1 MALFNLLQLVNVLEL
16 SDFDMTV
23 NSITIY
29 TGQDF
34 YRIVRARYS
43 HMLFESPETDIDRA
57 KQDLKS
63 VYAMWKLLNGSDFF
77 RIYKAMRS
85 EYNPLENY
93 DRLEEGS
100 TETARH
106 KGSRTSQNVDITN
119 TPTVTTKTTE
129 KVNAS
134 DGGVVES
141 METETANTGG
151 NTVTSGSSDTNYTE
165 TRDIS
170 DTVYDRD
177 IETFNGRRTHG
188 NIGITTTQTL
198 ITEEVNLRLLGFIET
213 IVAQFVEKFTF
224 YVSGV

>member
-1 MALFNLLQLVNVLEL
+1 MALFNLALLVNDT
-16 SDFDMTV
+16 DFGLTV
-23 NSITIY
+23 NEIPIY
-29 TGQDF
+29 TAQDF
-34 YRIVRARYS
+34 YSYIRAKYG
-43 HMLFESPETDIDRA
+43 HMLFETPETTIENAR
-57 KQDLKS
+57 QDLKN
-63 VYAMWKLLNGSDFF
+63 VYDMWVRLNGEEYL
-77 RIYKAMRS
+77 RIYNVMRS

-93 DRLEEGS
+93 DRMEEGS

-141 METETANTGG
+141 METETANTSG
-151 NTVTSGSSDTNYTE
+151 NTITSGSAETNYSE

-170 DTVYDRD
+170 DTLYDRD
-177 IETFNGRRTHG
+177 VETFNGRRTHG

-213 IVAQFVEKFTF
+213 IMSQFVEKFTF

>member
-1 MALFNLLQLVNVLEL
+1 MAMFNLLQLVNVLEL

-23 NSITIY
+23 NNIPIY

-34 YRIVRARYS
+34 YQIVRARYS
-43 HMLFESPETDIDRA
+43 HMLFESPENDIEYA
-57 KQDLKS
+57 KQDLKN
-63 VYAMWKLLNGSDFF
+63 VYSMWKRLNGEDFL
-77 RIYKAMRS
+77 RIYNAMRS
-85 EYNPLENY
+85 EYSPLENY

-106 KGSRTSQNVDITN
+106 KGSRTSQSVDITN

-141 METETANTGG
+141 METETANTSG
-151 NTVTSGSSDTNYTE
+151 NTRTSGTADTNYTE

-170 DTVYDRD
+170 DSVYDKD
-177 IETFNGRRTHG
+177 VETFNGRRTHG
-188 NIGITTTQTL
+188 NIGVVTTQTL

-213 IVAQFVEKFTF
+213 IIAQFVEKFTF

>member
-23 NSITIY
+23 NNVPIY

-34 YRIVRARYS
+34 YQIVRARYS
-43 HMLFESPETDIDRA
+43 HMLFESPETDIEYA
-57 KQDLKS
+57 KQDFKN
-63 VYAMWKLLNGSDFF
+63 VYSMWKRLNGEDFL
-77 RIYKAMRS
+77 RIYNAMRS
-85 EYNPLENY
+85 EYNPLENF
-93 DRLEEGS
+93 DRMEEGS

-141 METETANTGG
+141 METETANISG
-151 NTVTSGSSDTNYTE
+151 NTRTQGTADTNFTE

-170 DTVYDRD
+170 DSVYDRD
-177 IETFNGRRTHG
+177 VETFNGRRTHG

-198 ITEEVNLRLLGFIET
+198 ITEEVNLRLRGFIET
-213 IVAQFVEKFTF
+213 IIAQFVEKFTF

>member
-1 MALFNLLQLVNVLEL
+1 MALYNLAQLVNDT
-16 SDFDMTV
+16 DFGLTV
-23 NSITIY
+23 NEIPIY
-29 TGQDF
+29 TAQDF
-34 YRIVRARYS
+34 YSYIRAKYG
-43 HMLFESPETDIDRA
+43 HMLFETPESTVEKAR
-57 KQDLKS
+57 QDLKK
-63 VYAMWKLLNGSDFF
+63 VYDMWVRLNGDEYL
-77 RIYKAMRS
+77 RIYNVMRS

-93 DRLEEGS
+93 DRMEEGA

-106 KGSRTSQNVDITN
+106 KGTRTSQNVDITN

-151 NTVTSGSSDTNYTE
+151 NTVTSGNADTNYTE

-170 DTVYDRD
+170 DSVYDRD
-177 IETFNGRRTHG
+177 VETFNGRRTHG

-213 IVAQFVEKFTF
+213 IMSQFVKKFTF

>member
-23 NSITIY
+23 NTIPIY

-34 YRIVRARYS
+34 YQIVRARYS
-43 HMLFESPETDIDRA
+43 HMLFESPETDIEFA
-57 KQDLKS
+57 KQDLKN
-63 VYAMWKLLNGSDFF
+63 VYSMWKRLNGEDFL
-77 RIYKAMRS
+77 RIYNAMRS
-85 EYNPLENY
+85 EYSPLENY

-141 METETANTGG
+141 METVTANTG
-151 NTVTSGSSDTNYTE
+151 NTVTSGNENTNYTE

-170 DTVYDRD
+170 DLVYDRD
-177 IETFNGRRTHG
+177 VETFNGRRTHG

-213 IVAQFVEKFTF
+213 IIAQFVEKFTF

>member
-1 MALFNLLQLVNVLEL
+1 MALFNLAQLINNT
-16 SDFDMTV
+16 DFGLTV
-23 NSITIY
+23 NTIPIY
-29 TGQDF
+29 SAQDF
-34 YRIVRARYS
+34 YSFIRAKYG
-43 HMLFESPETDIDRA
+43 HMLFETPEITVEKAR
-57 KQDLKS
+57 QDFKN
-63 VYAMWKLLNGSDFF
+63 VYDMWVRLNGEEYL
-77 RIYKAMRS
+77 RIYNVMRS
-85 EYNPLENY
+85 EYNPLENF
-93 DRLEEGS
+93 DRMEEGS

-119 TPTVTTKTTE
+119 TPTVITKTTE

-141 METETANTGG
+141 METETANTSG

-188 NIGITTTQTL
+188 NIGVVTTQTM
-198 ITEEVNLRLLGFIET
+198 ISEEVNLRLLGFIET
-213 IVAQFVEKFTF
+213 IMSQFVEKFTF

>member
-1 MALFNLLQLVNVLEL
+1 MALFNLAQLVNDT
-16 SDFDMTV
+16 DFGLTV
-23 NSITIY
+23 NGIPIY
-29 TGQDF
+29 TAQDF
-34 YRIVRARYS
+34 YSYIRAKYG
-43 HMLFESPETDIDRA
+43 HMLFETPEITVEKAR
-57 KQDLKS
+57 QDLKN
-63 VYAMWKLLNGSDFF
+63 VYDMWVRLNGEEYL
-77 RIYKAMRS
+77 RIYNVMRS

-93 DRLEEGS
+93 DRMEEGA

-141 METETANTGG
+141 METETANTSG

-170 DTVYDRD
+170 DSVYDRD
-177 IETFNGRRTHG
+177 VETFNGRRTHG

-213 IVAQFVEKFTF
+213 IMSQFVEKFTF

>member
-1 MALFNLLQLVNVLEL
+1 MALFNLAQLVNDT
-16 SDFDMTV
+16 DFGLTV
-23 NSITIY
+23 NNITIY
-29 TGQDF
+29 TAQDF
-34 YRIVRARYS
+34 YSYIRAKYG
-43 HMLFESPETDIDRA
+43 HMLFETPEITVEKAR
-57 KQDLKS
+57 QDLKN
-63 VYAMWKLLNGSDFF
+63 VYDMWVRLNGEEYL
-77 RIYKAMRS
+77 RIYNVMRS

-93 DRLEEGS
+93 DRMEEGS

-141 METETANTGG
+141 METETANISG
-151 NTVTSGSSDTNYTE
+151 NTATSGSADTNYTE

-170 DTVYDRD
+170 DSVYDRD
-177 IETFNGRRTHG
+177 VETFNGRRTHG

-198 ITEEVNLRLLGFIET
+198 ISEEVNLRLLGFIET
-213 IVAQFVEKFTF
+213 IMSQFVEKFTF

>member
-1 MALFNLLQLVNVLEL
+1 MALFNLAQLVNDT
-16 SDFDMTV
+16 DFGLTV
-23 NSITIY
+23 NGISIY
-29 TGQDF
+29 TAQDF
-34 YRIVRARYS
+34 CSFIRAKYG
-43 HMLFESPETDIDRA
+43 HMLFETPEITPEKAR
-57 KQDLKS
+57 QDFKN
-63 VYAMWKLLNGSDFF
+63 VYDMWVRLNGEEYL
-77 RIYKAMRS
+77 RIYNVMRS

-93 DRLEEGS
+93 DRMEEGS

-119 TPTVTTKTTE
+119 TPTVITKTTE

-141 METETANTGG
+141 METETANTSG
-151 NTVTSGSSDTNYTE
+151 NTVTSGSADTNYTE

-170 DTVYDRD
+170 DSVYDRD
-177 IETFNGRRTHG
+177 VETFKGRRTHG

-198 ITEEVNLRLLGFIET
+198 ISEEVNLRLLGFIET
-213 IVAQFVEKFTF
+213 IIAQFVEKFTF

>member
-23 NSITIY
+23 NNIPIY

-34 YRIVRARYS
+34 YQIVRARYS
-43 HMLFESPETDIDRA
+43 HMLFESPETNIDFA
-57 KQDLKS
+57 KQDLKN
-63 VYAMWKLLNGSDFF
+63 VYAMWKRLNGEDFL
-77 RIYKAMRS
+77 RIYNSMRS
-85 EYNPLENY
+85 EYSPLENY

-151 NTVTSGSSDTNYTE
+151 NTRTQGTADTNYTE

-170 DTVYDRD
+170 DTVYDKD
-177 IETFNGRRTHG
+177 VETYRGRRTHG
-188 NIGITTTQTL
+188 NIGVVTTQTL
-198 ITEEVNLRLLGFIET
+198 ITEEINLRLLGFIET
-213 IVAQFVEKFTF
+213 IIAQFVEKFTF

>member
-1 MALFNLLQLVNVLEL
+1 MALFNLLQLVNALEL

-23 NSITIY
+23 NNVPIY

-34 YRIVRARYS
+34 YQIVRARYS
-43 HMLFESPETDIDRA
+43 HMLFETPESNIERA
-57 KQDLKS
+57 KQDLKNI
-63 VYAMWKLLNGSDFF
+63 YAMWKRLNGEDFL
-77 RIYKAMRS
+77 RIYNAMRS
-85 EYNPLENY
+85 EYNPLENF
-93 DRLEEGS
+93 DRMEEGS

-141 METETANTGG
+141 METETANTSG
-151 NTVTSGSSDTNYTE
+151 NTVTSGSAETNFTE

-170 DTVYDRD
+170 DSVYDRD
-177 IETFNGRRTHG
+177 VETFKGRRTHG

-213 IVAQFVEKFTF
+213 IISQFVEKFTF

>member
-1 MALFNLLQLVNVLEL
+1 MALYNLAQLVNDT
-16 SDFDMTV
+16 DFGLTV
-23 NSITIY
+23 NGITIY
-29 TGQDF
+29 TAQDF
-34 YRIVRARYS
+34 YSYIRAKYG
-43 HMLFESPETDIDRA
+43 HMLFETPEITPEKAR
-57 KQDLKS
+57 QDLKN
-63 VYAMWKLLNGSDFF
+63 VYDMWVRLNSEDFL
-77 RIYKAMRS
+77 RIYNAMRS
-85 EYNPLENY
+85 EYSPLENY

-141 METETANTGG
+141 METETANTSG
-151 NTVTSGSSDTNYTE
+151 NTVTSGSADTNYTE

-170 DTVYDRD
+170 DSVYDRD
-177 IETFNGRRTHG
+177 VETFNGRRTHG
-188 NIGITTTQTL
+188 NIGVTTTQAL
-198 ITEEVNLRLLGFIET
+198 INEEINLRLLGFIET
-213 IVAQFVEKFTF
+213 IIAQFVEKFTF

>member
-1 MALFNLLQLVNVLEL
+1 MALFNLVQLINDT
-16 SDFDMTV
+16 DFGLTV
-23 NSITIY
+23 NGIPIY
-29 TGQDF
+29 TAQDF
-34 YRIVRARYS
+34 YSYIRAKYG
-43 HMLFESPETDIDRA
+43 HMLFETPEITVEKAR
-57 KQDLKS
+57 QDLKN
-63 VYAMWKLLNGSDFF
+63 VYDMWVRLNGEEYL
-77 RIYKAMRS
+77 RIYNVMRS

-93 DRLEEGS
+93 DRVEEGS

-141 METETANTGG
+141 METETANTSG
-151 NTVTSGSSDTNYTE
+151 NTVTSGSADANYTE

-170 DTVYDRD
+170 DSVYDRD

-198 ITEEVNLRLLGFIET
+198 IIEEVNLRLLGFIET
-213 IVAQFVEKFTF
+213 IMSQFVEKFTF

>member
-1 MALFNLLQLVNVLEL
+1 MALFNLLQLVNDT
-16 SDFDMTV
+16 DFGLTV
-23 NSITIY
+23 NTIPIY
-29 TGQDF
+29 SALDF
-34 YRIVRARYS
+34 YTFVRSRYG
-43 HMLFESPETDIDRA
+43 HMLFETPETTVENAR
-57 KQDLKS
+57 QDLKN
-63 VYAMWKLLNGSDFF
+63 VYDMWVRLNGEEFL
-77 RIYKAMRS
+77 RIYNVMRS

-93 DRLEEGS
+93 DRMEEGS

-141 METETANTGG
+141 METETANTSG
-151 NTVTSGSSDTNYTE
+151 NTVTSGSADTNYTE

-170 DTVYDRD
+170 DTVFDRD
-177 IETFNGRRTHG
+177 VETYNGRRTHG
-188 NIGITTTQTL
+188 NIGVTTTQAL
-198 ITEEVNLRLLGFIET
+198 ITEEINLRLLGFIET
-213 IVAQFVEKFTF
+213 IIAQFVEKFTF

>member
-1 MALFNLLQLVNVLEL
+1 MALFRLIDLVNVLEL

-23 NSITIY
+23 NAIPIY
-29 TGQDF
+29 SGADF
-34 YRIVRARYS
+34 YQLVRARYS
-43 HMLFESPETDIDRA
+43 HMLFETPETDIQFA
-57 KQDLKS
+57 KEDLKN
-63 VYAMWKLLNGSDFF
+63 VYAMWKRLNGEDFL
-77 RIYKAMRS
+77 RIYNAMRS
-85 EYNPLENY
+85 EYSPLENY

-141 METETANTGG
+141 METETANTSG
-151 NTVTSGSSDTNYTE
+151 NTVTSGNADTNYME

-170 DTVYDRD
+170 DTVYDKD
-177 IETFNGRRTHG
+177 VETYRGRRTHG
-188 NIGITTTQTL
+188 NIGVTTTQAL
-198 ITEEVNLRLLGFIET
+198 INEEINLRLLGFIET
-213 IVAQFVEKFTF
+213 IISQFVEKFTF

>member
-16 SDFDMTV
+16 LDFDMTV
-23 NSITIY
+23 NNVSIY
-29 TGQDF
+29 TGLDF
-34 YRIVRARYS
+34 YQIVRARYS
-43 HMLFESPETDIDRA
+43 HMLFESPETDIERA
-57 KQDLKS
+57 KQDLKN
-63 VYAMWKLLNGSDFF
+63 VYAMWKRLNGEDFL
-77 RIYKAMRS
+77 RVYNAMRS
-85 EYNPLENY
+85 EYSPLENY

-141 METETANTGG
+141 METETANTSG
-151 NTVTSGSSDTNYTE
+151 NTVTSGNAETNYTE

-170 DTVYDRD
+170 DTVYDKD
-177 IETFNGRRTHG
+177 VETFNGRRTHG
-188 NIGITTTQTL
+188 NIGVTTTQAL
-198 ITEEVNLRLLGFIET
+198 ITEEINLRLLGFIET
-213 IVAQFVEKFTF
+213 IISQFVEKLSF
-224 YVSGV
+224 YVSEV

>member
-1 MALFNLLQLVNVLEL
+1 MALFNLAQLVTPENTNDFGLE
-16 SDFDMTV
+16 V
-23 NSITIY
+23 NSIHIY
-29 TGQDF
+29 SGDVF
-34 YRIVRARYS
+34 YTMVRSRYN
-43 HMLFESPETDIDRA
+43 HMLFETPETELENA
-57 KQDLKS
+57 KSDLKK
-63 VYAMWKLLNGSDFF
+63 VYDMWARLNGEDFL
-77 RIYKAMRS
+77 RIYNAMRS
-85 EYNPLENY
+85 EYSPLENY

-141 METETANTGG
+141 METETANTSG
-151 NTVTSGSSDTNYTE
+151 NTRTQGTADTNYTE

-170 DTVYDRD
+170 DTVFDRD
-177 IETFNGRRTHG
+177 IETYNGRRTHG
-188 NIGITTTQTL
+188 NIGVTTTQAL
-198 ITEEVNLRLLGFIET
+198 INEEIKLRLMGFIET
-213 IVAQFVEKFTF
+213 IISQFVEKFTF

>member
-1 MALFNLLQLVNVLEL
+1 MALYNLAQLVNDT
-16 SDFDMTV
+16 DFGLTV
-23 NSITIY
+23 NGIPIY
-29 TGQDF
+29 TAQDF
-34 YRIVRARYS
+34 YSYIRAKYG
-43 HMLFESPETDIDRA
+43 HMLFETPEITPEKAR
-57 KQDLKS
+57 QDLKN
-63 VYAMWKLLNGSDFF
+63 VYDMWVRLNGEEYL
-77 RIYKAMRS
+77 RIYNVMRS
-85 EYNPLENY
+85 EYNPLENF
-93 DRLEEGS
+93 DRMEEGS

-141 METETANTGG
+141 METETANTSG
-151 NTVTSGSSDTNYTE
+151 NTVTSGNADTNYTE

-170 DTVYDRD
+170 DSVFDRD
-177 IETFNGRRTHG
+177 VETFNGRRTHG

-213 IVAQFVEKFTF
+213 IMSQFVEKFTF

>member
-1 MALFNLLQLVNVLEL
+1 MALFNLSQLVTPENANGFGLE
-16 SDFDMTV
+16 V
-23 NSITIY
+23 NSIHIY
-29 TGQDF
+29 SGDDF
-34 YRIVRARYS
+34 YTLVRSRYH
-43 HMLFESPETDIDRA
+43 HMLFETPETNIENA
-57 KQDLKS
+57 KTDLKK
-63 VYAMWKLLNGSDFF
+63 VYDMWVRLNGEEFL
-77 RIYKAMRS
+77 RIYNVMRS

-93 DRLEEGS
+93 DRMEEGS

-134 DGGVVES
+134 DGGIVES
-141 METETANTGG
+141 METETANTSG
-151 NTVTSGSSDTNYTE
+151 NTITTGNAETNYTE

-170 DTVYDRD
+170 DAVFDRD
-177 IETFNGRRTHG
+177 VETFNGRRTHG
-188 NIGITTTQTL
+188 NIGVTTTQAL

-213 IVAQFVEKFTF
+213 IISQFVEKFTF

>member
-1 MALFNLLQLVNVLEL
+1 MALFNLAQLVNDT
-16 SDFDMTV
+16 DFGLTV
-23 NSITIY
+23 NGIPIY
-29 TGQDF
+29 TAQDF
-34 YRIVRARYS
+34 YSYIRAKYG
-43 HMLFESPETDIDRA
+43 HMLFETPETMVENAR
-57 KQDLKS
+57 QDLKN
-63 VYAMWKLLNGSDFF
+63 VYDMWVRLNGEEYL
-77 RIYKAMRS
+77 RIYNVMRS

-141 METETANTGG
+141 METETANTSG

-170 DTVYDRD
+170 DTVFDRD

-213 IVAQFVEKFTF
+213 IMSQFVEKFTF

>member
-1 MALFNLLQLVNVLEL
+1 MALFRLIDLVNVLEL

-23 NSITIY
+23 NSIPIY
-29 TGQDF
+29 SGADF
-34 YRIVRARYS
+34 YQLVRARYS
-43 HMLFESPETDIDRA
+43 HMLFETPETDIQYA
-57 KQDLKS
+57 KEDLKN
-63 VYAMWKLLNGSDFF
+63 VYAMWKRLNGEDFL
-77 RIYKAMRS
+77 RIYNAMRS
-85 EYNPLENY
+85 EYSPLENY

-141 METETANTGG
+141 METETANTSG
-151 NTVTSGSSDTNYTE
+151 NTRTSGNADTNYTE

-170 DTVYDRD
+170 DSVYDRD
-177 IETFNGRRTHG
+177 VETFNARRTHG
-188 NIGITTTQTL
+188 NIGVVTTQTL
-198 ITEEVNLRLLGFIET
+198 ITEEINLRLLGFIET
-213 IVAQFVEKFTF
+213 IISQFVEKFTF

>member
-1 MALFNLLQLVNVLEL
+1 MALFNLAQVVNDT
-16 SDFDMTV
+16 DFGLTV
-23 NSITIY
+23 NGIPIY
-29 TGQDF
+29 TAQDF
-34 YRIVRARYS
+34 YQIVRARYS
-43 HMLFESPETDIDRA
+43 HMLFETPENDIDYA
-57 KQDLKS
+57 KQDLKN
-63 VYAMWKLLNGSDFF
+63 VYAMWKRLNGEDFL
-77 RIYKAMRS
+77 RIYNAMRS
-85 EYNPLENY
+85 EYSPLENY

-100 TETARH
+100 IETARH

-141 METETANTGG
+141 METETANTSG
-151 NTVTSGSSDTNYTE
+151 NTVTSGSADTNYTE

-170 DTVYDRD
+170 DSVYDRD
-177 IETFNGRRTHG
+177 VETFNGRRTHG

-198 ITEEVNLRLLGFIET
+198 ITEEVKLRLLGFIET
-213 IVAQFVEKFTF
+213 IIAQFVEKFTF

>member
-1 MALFNLLQLVNVLEL
+1 MALFNLALLVNDT
-16 SDFDMTV
+16 DFGLTV
-23 NSITIY
+23 NGIPIY
-29 TGQDF
+29 TAQDF
-34 YRIVRARYS
+34 YSYIRAKYG
-43 HMLFESPETDIDRA
+43 HMLFETPENTVEKAR
-57 KQDLKS
+57 QDLKN
-63 VYAMWKLLNGSDFF
+63 VYDMWVRLNGEEYL
-77 RIYKAMRS
+77 RIYNVMRS

-93 DRLEEGS
+93 DRMEEGS

-141 METETANTGG
+141 METETANTSG
-151 NTVTSGSSDTNYTE
+151 NTVTSGSADTNDTE

-177 IETFNGRRTHG
+177 VETFKGRRTHG

-213 IVAQFVEKFTF
+213 IMSQFVEKFTF

>member
-1 MALFNLLQLVNVLEL
+1 MALFRLIDLVNVLEL

-23 NSITIY
+23 NAIPIY
-29 TGQDF
+29 SGADF
-34 YRIVRARYS
+34 YQLVRARYS
-43 HMLFESPETDIDRA
+43 HMLFESPETDIEYA
-57 KQDLKS
+57 KQDFKN
-63 VYAMWKLLNGSDFF
+63 VYSMWKRLNGEDFL
-77 RIYKAMRS
+77 RIYNAMRT
-85 EYNPLENY
+85 EYSPLENY

-141 METETANTGG
+141 METETANTSG
-151 NTVTSGSSDTNYTE
+151 NTVTSGNAETNYTE

-170 DTVYDRD
+170 DTVYDKD
-177 IETFNGRRTHG
+177 VETFNGRRTHG
-188 NIGITTTQTL
+188 NIGVTTTQAL
-198 ITEEVNLRLLGFIET
+198 ITEEINLRLLGFIET
-213 IVAQFVEKFTF
+213 IISQFVEKFSF
-224 YVSGV
+224 YVSEV

>member
-1 MALFNLLQLVNVLEL
+1 MALFNLAQLVNDT
-16 SDFDMTV
+16 DFGLTV
-23 NSITIY
+23 NEIPIY
-29 TGQDF
+29 TAQDF
-34 YRIVRARYS
+34 YSYIRAKYG
-43 HMLFESPETDIDRA
+43 HMLFETPEITVEKAR
-57 KQDLKS
+57 QDLKN
-63 VYAMWKLLNGSDFF
+63 VYDMWVRLNGEEYL
-77 RIYKAMRS
+77 RIYNVMRS

-93 DRLEEGS
+93 DRMEEGA

-119 TPTVTTKTTE
+119 TPSVVTKTTE

-151 NTVTSGSSDTNYTE
+151 NTITSGSAETNYSE

-170 DTVYDRD
+170 DTLYDRD
-177 IETFNGRRTHG
+177 VETFNGRRTHG

-213 IVAQFVEKFTF
+213 IIAQFVEKFTF

>member
-1 MALFNLLQLVNVLEL
+1 MALFNISQLVNNT
-16 SDFDMTV
+16 DFGLTV
-23 NSITIY
+23 NTIPIY
-29 TGQDF
+29 SAQDF
-34 YRIVRARYS
+34 YTFVRTRYG
-43 HMLFESPETDIDRA
+43 HMLFETPETEIEKAR
-57 KQDLKS
+57 QDLKN
-63 VYAMWKLLNGSDFF
+63 VYDMWVRLNGEEYL
-77 RIYKAMRS
+77 RIYNVMRS

-93 DRLEEGS
+93 DRMEEGS

-134 DGGVVES
+134 DGGIVES
-141 METETANTGG
+141 METETANTSG
-151 NTVTSGSSDTNYTE
+151 NTVTSGSAETNYTE

-170 DTVYDRD
+170 DSVYDRD
-177 IETFNGRRTHG
+177 VETFNGRRTHG

-198 ITEEVNLRLLGFIET
+198 ITEELNLRLLGFIET
-213 IVAQFVEKFTF
+213 IISQFIEKFTF

>member
-1 MALFNLLQLVNVLEL
+1 MALFNLAQLVTPENANGFGLQ
-16 SDFDMTV
+16 V
-23 NSITIY
+23 NSISIY
-29 TGQDF
+29 SGEDF
-34 YRIVRARYS
+34 YTLVRSRYN
-43 HMLFESPETDIDRA
+43 HMLFETPETELENA
-57 KQDLKS
+57 KSELKK
-63 VYAMWKLLNGSDFF
+63 VYDMWVRLNGEDFL
-77 RIYKAMRS
+77 RIYNAMRS
-85 EYNPLENY
+85 EYSPLENY

-134 DGGVVES
+134 DGGIVES
-141 METETANTGG
+141 METETANTSG
-151 NTVTSGSSDTNYTE
+151 NTRTQGTADTNYTE

-170 DTVYDRD
+170 GSVYDRD
-177 IETFNGRRTHG
+177 VETFNGRRTHG
-188 NIGITTTQTL
+188 NIGVVTTQTL
-198 ITEEVNLRLLGFIET
+198 ITEEINLRLLGFIET

>member
-1 MALFNLLQLVNVLEL
+1 MALFNLLQLVNDT
-16 SDFDMTV
+16 DFGLTV
-23 NSITIY
+23 NGIPIY
-29 TGQDF
+29 TAQDF
-34 YRIVRARYS
+34 YSFIRAKYGY
-43 HMLFESPETDIDRA
+43 MLFETPEITVEKAR
-57 KQDLKS
+57 QDFKN
-63 VYAMWKLLNGSDFF
+63 VYDMWTRLNGEEYL
-77 RIYKAMRS
+77 RIYNVMRS

-93 DRLEEGS
+93 DRMEEGS

-106 KGSRTSQNVDITN
+106 KGTRTSQNVDITN

-141 METETANTGG
+141 METETANTSG
-151 NTVTSGSSDTNYTE
+151 NTVTSGSADTNYTE

-170 DTVYDRD
+170 DSVFDRD
-177 IETFNGRRTHG
+177 VETFNGRRTHG

-213 IVAQFVEKFTF
+213 IMSQFVEKFTF